1 MSLKK
6 SYRFMPVNIINLN
19 RSKDRLSHMSRQ
31 CYEYCL
37 PFVRHPAVDG
47 NEHVFTD
54 QEIDL
59 VFELAHNK
67 YKNMKM
73 HHRNMFTVEENVAH
87 FNTWDKDPAFKK
99 TKRLVSCSLSHIQV
113 WNTYRTT
120 KDPYIMILEDDG
132 KLKRSIRNDVAAC
145 VEHLDAFDP
154 EWHIIWLSGKDP
166 ENRERILTWNS
177 YTIYRM
183 DPPKYI
189 GQGAGAYILSRK
201 GIEHFLKAVDRNGCN
216 QVADFL
222 LFENLDVRHAYGVD
236 EPIVD
241 IHSSRM
247 RSTIL

>member
-1 MSLKK
+1 
-6 SYRFMPVNIINLN
+6 
-19 RSKDRLSHMSRQ
+19 MSRQ

-59 VFELAHNK
+59 IFELA
-67 YKNMKM
+67 YKCHMKM
-73 HHRNMFTVEENVAH
+73 ELQHRTIYTLDQKVAQ
-87 FNTWDKDPAFKK
+87 FNTWNQDPAFKK

-113 WNTYRTT
+113 WNRYRNT
-120 KDPYIMILEDDG
+120 KDPYSMILEDDG

-154 EWHIIWLSGKDP
+154 DWHIVWLSGKDP
-166 ENRERILTWNS
+166 ENRERILTWDS

-189 GQGAGAYILSRK
+189 GQGAGAYVLSRK
-201 GIEHFLKAVDRNGCN
+201 GIDHFLKAVDKDGCKY
-216 QVADFL
+216 VADFL
-222 LFENLDVRHAYGVD
+222 LFNTLDVRHAYGVH

-241 IHSSRM
+241 IHSSTM
-247 RSTIL
+247 RSTIVEA